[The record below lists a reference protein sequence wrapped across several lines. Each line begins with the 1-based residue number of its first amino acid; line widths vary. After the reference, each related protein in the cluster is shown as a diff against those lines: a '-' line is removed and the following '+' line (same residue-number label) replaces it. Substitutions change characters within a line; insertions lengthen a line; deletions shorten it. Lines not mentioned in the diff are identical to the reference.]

1 MIQFIRSMFSSK
13 LGAILAL
20 GFVALIAVAFAGGD
34 ISSTGSFGG
43 VGGGDRVATVGKG
56 RIDTAEL
63 EQASARAVDN
73 LRDQD
78 PTLTMASFVNQD
90 GVNRVLDN
98 LIDMTAIRA
107 FGEAHGIHIS
117 SRLIDSEIAK
127 IPDARG
133 IDGKVSDVSYRA
145 FLAQRRL
152 TDAQLRNQIAQSLMA
167 RQLVGGTEL
176 GLAVPNEL
184 AVRHAGVI
192 TERRTGQIALL
203 PSAVFAPKAVPNDAE
218 LGKWYAANQKDYV
231 RPESRILRYAVFDDS
246 VLKTVPAPTEA
257 EIAARYNA
265 NKAQYA
271 ASESRRIVQLVLPT
285 DAAAKAV
292 AAEIAGGKSLEAA
305 ASSKG
310 LAVAN
315 LGLLSREK
323 LSGQTNAAVAEAAF
337 AAAQGKVIGP
347 LKTPLGFALL
357 RVDAIDGKPARSLE
371 QVRAEL
377 VTAIAAEKRRA
388 ALTDFSAGIEEEFD
402 NGGSLADVAKEMGL
416 TLASTAALTA
426 DGNVLGK
433 PGETAPAVLA
443 KVVQAAFAMESE
455 GQPQLAEVEA
465 GKTFVIFDV
474 GQINTS
480 SAPPLAEVKAQVIA
494 EYQLA
499 KGAVAAREA
508 AKKLEAAAK
517 KGTDLSA
524 AVAQLGLPLPP
535 VDKVDME
542 RERLQAM
549 GQQTPPPLAL
559 LFAAAKGK
567 VGLLAAPRNRGW
579 YVVKVTD
586 VIPGK
591 VDPADPR
598 LPEFRQTFQQITG
611 QEYSAQLVAAMRKEV
626 GVKRNEDAIKAA
638 ANRLK
643 GGN

>member
-20 GFVALIAVAFAGGD
+20 GFVVLIAIAFAGGD

-63 EQASARAVDN
+63 EQASARAVEN

-78 PTLTMASFVNQD
+78 PTLTMASFVNQN
-90 GVNRVLDN
+90 GVERVLDN

-176 GLAVPNEL
+176 GVAVPNEL
-184 AVRHAGVI
+184 AVRYAGVI

-203 PSAVFAPKAVPNDAE
+203 PSAAFAPKAIPTDAE
-218 LGKWYAANQKDYV
+218 LAKWYAANQKDYV
-231 RPESRILRYAVFDDS
+231 RPESRVLRYAVFDDS
-246 VLKTVPAPTEA
+246 ALKTVPAPTEA

-285 DAAAKAV
+285 DGAAKAV
-292 AAEIAGGKSLEAA
+292 MAEISGGKSLEAA

-310 LAVAN
+310 LSVAN

-323 LSGQTNAAVAEAAF
+323 LSGQTNAAVADAAF
-337 AAAQGKVIGP
+337 AAAKGKVIGP

-357 RVDAIDGKPARSLE
+357 RVDAIDGKPARTLD
-371 QVRAEL
+371 QVRGELVAEL
-377 VTAIAAEKRRA
+377 AAEKRRA
-388 ALTDFSAGIEEEFD
+388 AVTDFSAGIEEEFD
-402 NGGSLADVAKEMGL
+402 NGGSLADVAKELGL
-416 TLASTAALTA
+416 TLTTTAPLTA

-433 PGETAPAVLA
+433 PGETAPPVLA
-443 KVVQAAFAMESE
+443 RVVQAAFAMESE

-465 GKTFVIFDV
+465 GKTFVIYDV
-474 GQINTS
+474 GQINAS

-517 KGTDLSA
+517 KGTDLSV

-542 RERLQAM
+542 REKLQAM

-598 LPEFRQTFQQITG
+598 LPEFRRTFQQITG
-611 QEYSAQLVAAMRKEV
+611 QEYADQLVAAMRKEV

>member
-1 MIQFIRSMFSSK
+1 
-13 LGAILAL
+13 
-20 GFVALIAVAFAGGD
+20 
-34 ISSTGSFGG
+34 
-43 VGGGDRVATVGKG
+43 
-56 RIDTAEL
+56 
-63 EQASARAVDN
+63 
-73 LRDQD
+73 
-78 PTLTMASFVNQD
+78 
-90 GVNRVLDN
+90 VLDN

-184 AVRHAGVI
+184 AVRYAGVI

>member
-1 MIQFIRSMFSSK
+1 M
-13 LGAILAL
+13 
-20 GFVALIAVAFAGGD
+20 
-34 ISSTGSFGG
+34 
-43 VGGGDRVATVGKG
+43 ATVGKG
-56 RIDTAEL
+56 SIDTAEQ
-63 EQASARAVDN
+63 EQARARAVDT

-184 AVRHAGVI
+184 AVRYAGVI

-626 GVKRNEDAIKAA
+626 GVKRNEDALKAA